1 MKHAKRWLFLAG
13 AILSEVT
20 AALSLKAALE
30 NPVFYVII
38 AIGYLTAFAL
48 LAQVLRL
55 GMSLGVAYGIWAASG
70 VALTAV
76 GSLIVFGEPI
86 TLLMGIGIVVIIAG
100 VLCVELG
107 AQAAIKKAEA
117 A

>member
-1 MKHAKRWLFLAG
+1 MKHTKRWLLLAG
-13 AILSEVT
+13 AIASEVT

-30 NPVFYVII
+30 NPVFYIVV
-38 AIGYLTAFAL
+38 AVGYLTAFAL
-48 LAQVLRL
+48 LGLVLRM
-55 GMSLGVAYGIWAASG
+55 GMSLGVAYGIWGASG
-70 VALTAV
+70 VALTAI
-76 GSLIVFGEPI
+76 GSLIVFDEPI

-107 AQAAIKKAEA
+107 AQAASKKAEA